1 MHSNSFPADA
11 FGDPFEINVLPL
23 PRPAVGYG
31 VQRLDTDT
39 LLDPRQGRLVPV
51 REAGLACRFA
61 RFDEAHAAAAAWLQ
75 TRETGADD
83 HHLAIVPLGSDT
95 FLERHVLIYGVL
107 CGQP

>member
-1 MHSNSFPADA
+1 MRNNTFSADA
-11 FGDPFEINVLPL
+11 FGDPFDIDALPL

-31 VQRLDTDT
+31 VQQLGTDT

-61 RFDEAHAAAAAWLQ
+61 HFDAAHAAAAAWLQ
-75 TRETGADD
+75 AQDTGADE
-83 HHLAIVPLGSDT
+83 HHLAIVPLGYDS

>member
-1 MHSNSFPADA
+1 MHSNSIPADA
-11 FGDPFEINVLPL
+11 FGDPFEIDALPL

-39 LLDPRQGRLVPV
+39 LLDPQQKRLVPV

-61 RFDEAHAAAAAWLQ
+61 RFDDAHAAAAAWLNEHN
-75 TRETGADD
+75 TPADE
-83 HHLAIVPLGSDT
+83 HHLAIVPLGYDT